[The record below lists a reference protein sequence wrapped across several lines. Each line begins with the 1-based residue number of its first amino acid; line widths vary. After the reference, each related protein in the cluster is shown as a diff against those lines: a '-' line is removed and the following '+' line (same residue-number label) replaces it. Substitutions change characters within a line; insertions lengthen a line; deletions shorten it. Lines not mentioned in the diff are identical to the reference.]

1 MKPSIVECLRK
12 ADLFKEM
19 PEALL
24 ESLGSIAIDR
34 SVVANEMLFSQ
45 NQQATGFY
53 LIESGQIKIY
63 RMAPDGREQIIHL
76 FGEGEIFGEVPVFQG
91 TAYPAYAQSTKKSSV
106 LYFSRDRFLEL
117 GKKQPEILLSLLAVL
132 SLRLRH
138 FVELIDDFSLK
149 DITARLA
156 KFLCNHCAGCSIRKV
171 KLATSK
177 TELAGQL
184 GTIPATLSR
193 TFKKLVELKIIEVN
207 GNRIAILD
215 CDALKAISRGEKP
228 EETAA

>member
-1 MKPSIVECLRK
+1 MLTTLKKS
-12 ADLFKEM
+12 DLFREM
-19 PEALL
+19 PDNLL
-24 ESLGSIAIDR
+24 ESLGSIAISR
-34 SVVANEMLFSQ
+34 TVVGNEMLFSQ
-45 NQQATGFY
+45 NQPASGFY
-53 LIESGQIKIY
+53 LIDSGQIKIF

-91 TAYPAYAQSTKKSSV
+91 TVFPAYAQSTKKSTV
-106 LYFSRDRFLEL
+106 VYFARDRFLEL
-117 GKKQPEILLSLLAVL
+117 GKRQPEILLGLLAVL

-156 KFLCNHCAGCSIRKV
+156 KYLCKNCSGCHLKKI
-171 KLATSK
+171 KLPVSK

-193 TFKKLVELKIIEVN
+193 TFKKLAEHQVIKVSGSKIEV
-207 GNRIAILD
+207 LD
-215 CDALKAISRGEKP
+215 CDTLKAISLGEKP
-228 EETAA
+228 EGF